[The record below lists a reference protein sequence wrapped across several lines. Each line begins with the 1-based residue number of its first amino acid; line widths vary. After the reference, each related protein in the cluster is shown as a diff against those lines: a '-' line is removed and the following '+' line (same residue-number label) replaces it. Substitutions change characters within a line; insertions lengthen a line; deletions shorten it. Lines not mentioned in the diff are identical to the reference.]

1 MLGPE
6 HESGCKKKKKHEK
19 KIRELVRALDP
30 NNIAMTFL
38 LSAHEAA
45 SSQAQEQNNS
55 RDANVTRQEVGSI
68 TEGATS
74 EW

>member
-1 MLGPE
+1 
-6 HESGCKKKKKHEK
+6 
-19 KIRELVRALDP
+19 
-30 NNIAMTFL
+30 MTFL